1 MIGGHGKAGVHKHK
15 WVPPAPK
22 FLGKTGFKP
31 PSSLRRRI
39 NVINIGELDELVNT
53 LVASEKLTRE
63 QGKIVVNLA
72 ELGYDKLLGEG
83 KVTKPLIVK
92 ASAFSEVA
100 AKKIKESGGQIIKPD

>member
-22 FLGKTGFKP
+22 FKGKTGFKP
-31 PSSLRRRI
+31 PSSLSRGI
-39 NVINIGELDELVNT
+39 NVINVRELDELVDT
-53 LVASEKLTRE
+53 LVASKKLKRE
-63 QGKIVVNLA
+63 QGKIVVDLA

-92 ASAFSEVA
+92 ASSFSEIA
-100 AKKIKESGGQIIKPD
+100 AKKIRESGGQVVKPD